1 SRRESCSSSPTL
13 PEVHKMKSA
22 MKLAGL
28 VLLLVGSLCSSA
40 SAQQEIKPEKRALIK
55 ELYLATKADK
65 MAESFTNIILTQM
78 ERDLPKTLSEL
89 PEMTDLKKKD
99 RDQAQRVMFETS
111 GRLLARFKELIPQR
125 INFAEVMEQMF
136 YPLYDKFF
144 TEDELKDL
152 VAFYK
157 SPTGQK
163 SIGVMPQLLQD
174 AMQRSSEAL
183 NAKVTQLVNEVLE
196 QERKHLKGTGTA
208 KN

>member
-1 SRRESCSSSPTL
+1 
-13 PEVHKMKSA
+13 MKIA

-55 ELYLATKADK
+55 ELFLATKADK
-65 MAESFTNIILTQM
+65 MAASFTNIILTQM

-89 PEMTDLKKKD
+89 PEMTDLKKRD
-99 RDQAQRVMFETS
+99 REQAQRVMFEAS
-111 GRLLARFKELIPQR
+111 GRLLARFKELIPER

>member
-1 SRRESCSSSPTL
+1 
-13 PEVHKMKSA
+13 MKNA
-22 MKLAGL
+22 IKLAGL
-28 VLLLVGSLCSSA
+28 SLVLVGLVCSSA
-40 SAQQEIKPEKRALIK
+40 KAQTEIKPEKRALIK

-78 ERDLPKTLSEL
+78 ERDLPKTLSEM
-89 PEMTDLKKKD
+89 PEMTDLKRRD
-99 RDQAQRVMFETS
+99 REQAQKVMFETS
-111 GRLLARFKELIPQR
+111 ARVLARFKELIPER

-163 SIGVMPQLLQD
+163 SIGIMPQLLQD

-183 NAKVTQLVNEVLE
+183 NSKVMVLVNEVLAE
-196 QERKHLKGTGTA
+196 ERQHLKAVGAT
-208 KN
+208 KK

>member
-1 SRRESCSSSPTL
+1 
-13 PEVHKMKSA
+13 MKNA
-22 MKLAGL
+22 IKLAGL
-28 VLLLVGSLCSSA
+28 SLFLVGSLCPA
-40 SAQQEIKPEKRALIK
+40 ARAQDEIKPEKRALIK

-89 PEMTDLKKKD
+89 PEMTDLKRRD
-99 RDQAQRVMFETS
+99 REQAQKAMVETS
-111 GRLLARFKELIPQR
+111 ARFLARFRELIPER

-163 SIGVMPQLLQD
+163 SIGIMPQLLQD
-174 AMQRSSEAL
+174 AMQRASEAL
-183 NAKVTQLVNEVLE
+183 NAKVVRIVNDVLAE
-196 QERKHLKGTGTA
+196 EREHLKAVGAT
-208 KN
+208 KK

>member
-1 SRRESCSSSPTL
+1 
-13 PEVHKMKSA
+13 MKSA